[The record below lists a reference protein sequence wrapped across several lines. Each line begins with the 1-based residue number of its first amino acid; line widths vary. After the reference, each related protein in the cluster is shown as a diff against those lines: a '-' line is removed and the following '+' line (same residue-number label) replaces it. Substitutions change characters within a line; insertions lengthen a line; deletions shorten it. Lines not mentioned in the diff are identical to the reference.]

1 MRHKME
7 LVLQE
12 NEISKLLEIL
22 DLPNHRGVYLLSGD
36 LASGKTTLVK
46 AFVKALGVKILA
58 TYPTYLTALEYGNGI
73 YYYDIYQKDLQEL
86 FALGFLEEIEKDGWH
101 FIEWGDENLDKIL
114 KQIGLPFV
122 RICISIESQG
132 RKYSIQGL

>member
-1 MRHKME
+1 MRCKME

-22 DLPNHRGVYLLSGD
+22 DLQNHRGIYLLSGD

-58 TYPTYLTALEYGNGI
+58 TSPTYLTALEYGNGI
-73 YYYDIYQKDLQEL
+73 YHYDIYQKDLQEL

-101 FIEWGDENLDKIL
+101 FIEWGDENLAKIL